1 MTQLEAIQQQV
12 KEVRAEVKLLRE
24 VMTQMALA
32 GQRLE
37 GRVTAIE
44 NMMTLFREDEP
55 RLIVTGN

>member
-1 MTQLEAIQQQV
+1 MTQLEALQQQV

-44 NMMTLFREDEP
+44 DMMTLFREDEP
-55 RLIVTGN
+55 RLIVTDN